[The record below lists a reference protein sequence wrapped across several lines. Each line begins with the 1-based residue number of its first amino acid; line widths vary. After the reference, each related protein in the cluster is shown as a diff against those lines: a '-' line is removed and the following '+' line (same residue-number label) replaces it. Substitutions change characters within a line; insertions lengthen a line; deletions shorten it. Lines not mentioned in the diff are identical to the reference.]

1 MKCYVRLFYC
11 LLFPVR
17 AFKKNGNRGKRG
29 GVLELGNPG
38 GRGALAVWE
47 IQSEGGFKNACHRLG
62 VCAFFLEQPIAMFEN
77 VTMQTMRVLH
87 MVCRIW
93 KFSRGGKRAT
103 FLPSNTKWHA
113 NCKHL

>member
-1 MKCYVRLFYC
+1 MKCYVFSIACYFQLGP
-11 LLFPVR
+11 LKKMEIR
-17 AFKKNGNRGKRG
+17 AG
-29 GVLELGNPG
+29 GAVLELGNPG
-38 GRGALAVWE
+38 GRGALAVWV